1 MAEQEQTVNT
11 RVSLEVA
18 SPDGKVLETDAEYV
32 VLPGIA
38 GQMTIFPDHFPLITH
53 LDVGIVEYHDQGQAK
68 YCFVKGGVAQ
78 VGNDRITVLSPA
90 SEDEVDIDFTRAQ
103 AALERAKEKLGSST
117 DGQELRRHSGSAAR
131 AEARLEIGALLKK
144 RQEDQL

>member
-1 MAEQEQTVNT
+1 MAEQEQTVTN
-11 RVSLEVA
+11 RVKLEVA
-18 SPDGKVLETDAEYV
+18 SPNGKVLETEAAYV

-38 GQMTIFPDHFPLITH
+38 GQMNIYPDHFPLITH
-53 LDVGIVEYHDQGQAK
+53 LDVGIVEYHDEDQTR

-90 SEDEVDIDFTRAQ
+90 SEDEVDIDHPRAQ
-103 AALERAKEKLGSST
+103 AALERARKKLSSST
-117 DGQELRRHSGSAAR
+117 GEKELKRYSGSAAR
-131 AEARLEIGALLKK
+131 AEARIEIEMLVKK